1 VISAGVG
8 LCRHLGRG
16 AVGIVSRAWM
26 HRPKMT
32 IALAVAGVAI
42 ATGAGFMTAAVGNIG
57 PDVDDAAIEREDRL
71 ASQVP
76 DWRRFPDEG
85 LPSMAT
91 LMAAKD
97 AGKPTFEAWSDP
109 EGLSAPP
116 RTVDLV
122 RIKSRGTGIAS
133 FYWTGVKT
141 ANGERFDPTQM
152 TAAHRTLPFG
162 TRLQVTNLRT
172 GKSVMVRINDRG
184 PFIEGREVDLS
195 RSAAESLGMLD
206 EGVAKVHMA
215 IVNQPSK

>member
-1 VISAGVG
+1 
-8 LCRHLGRG
+8 
-16 AVGIVSRAWM
+16 
-26 HRPKMT
+26 MT

-206 EGVAKVHMA
+206 EGVTKVHMA